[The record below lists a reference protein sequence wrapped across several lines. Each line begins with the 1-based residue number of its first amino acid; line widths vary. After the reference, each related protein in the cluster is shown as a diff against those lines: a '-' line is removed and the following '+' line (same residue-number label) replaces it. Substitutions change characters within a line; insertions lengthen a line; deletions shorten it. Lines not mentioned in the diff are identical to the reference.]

1 MKKIGILTSGGD
13 APGMNA
19 AIRAIVRSSLNKK
32 FNVIGFKNGYDGLI
46 DNKFVN
52 FDRRSVG
59 NIIQHGGSIL
69 YTSISLR
76 FLENKYRL
84 CAAKNLD
91 KLDIDSLVV
100 IGGEGSAKGAKELAK
115 ASKIKIVC
123 IPATIDKDMPLVG
136 PKGATALS
144 KISKTK
150 CVVIPATIDKDM
162 PLVGP
167 TIGFDTAINTAL
179 SAIDKIRD
187 TATTSNV
194 THIVEVMGR
203 NCGWLGILAGIGAG
217 AEVTIIPEV
226 KIDIDKLSKKIKSQ
240 LDRGKKGCIIILAEG
255 GFSKGGSSLAGA
267 LKEKG
272 DLDLRITTL
281 GHMQRGGNPSAL
293 DRVLATELG
302 VHAVNSLKSGLS
314 KIIIAKPFNCVEK
327 IGFDKIINKKVKV
340 DMYLHDLIEN
350 TA

>member
-1 MKKIGILTSGGD
+1 MKKIGIITSGGD

-19 AIRAIVRSSLNKK
+19 AIRAIVRSSLNKR

-46 DNKFVN
+46 DNKFVS

-69 YTSISLR
+69 YTSRSLR

-136 PKGATALS
+136 K
-144 KISKTK
+144 
-150 CVVIPATIDKDM
+150 
-162 PLVGP
+162 

-179 SAIDKIRD
+179 NAIDKIRD

-194 THIVEVMGR
+194 THIIEVMGR
-203 NCGWLGILAGIGAG
+203 NCGWLAILAGIGAG
-217 AEVTIIPEV
+217 AEAALIPESKTDV
-226 KIDIDKLSKKIKSQ
+226 DILSKRVINQLKS
-240 LDRGKKGCIIILAEG
+240 GKKGCILIVAEGSRLTGNVLAE
-255 GFSKGGSSLAGA
+255 K
-267 LKEKG
+267 LKEKSI
-272 DLDLRITTL
+272 LDIRITSL
-281 GHMQRGGNPSAL
+281 GHIQRGGNPSAA
-293 DRVLATELG
+293 DRVLASELG
-302 VHAVNSLKSGLS
+302 YAAVNSVINNENNVIL
-314 KIIIAKPFNCVEK
+314 AKPL
-327 IGFDKIINKKVKV
+327 DKIEEIPLHKLKNTPNKIDKSLYNLINI
-340 DMYLHDLIEN
+340 L
-350 TA
+350 A

>member
-19 AIRAIVRSSLNKK
+19 AIRAIVRSSLNKR

-46 DNKFVN
+46 DNKFVS

-69 YTSISLR
+69 FTSRSLR
-76 FLENKYRL
+76 FLESKYRL
-84 CAAKNLD
+84 SAAKNLD

-136 PKGATALS
+136 K
-144 KISKTK
+144 
-150 CVVIPATIDKDM
+150 
-162 PLVGP
+162 

-179 SAIDKIRD
+179 NAIDKIRD

-194 THIVEVMGR
+194 THIIEVMGR
-203 NCGWLGILAGIGAG
+203 NCGWLAILAGIGAG
-217 AEVTIIPEV
+217 AEAALIPESKTDV
-226 KIDIDKLSKKIKSQ
+226 DILSKRVINQLKS
-240 LDRGKKGCIIILAEG
+240 GKKGCILIVAEG
-255 GFSKGGSSLAGA
+255 S
-267 LKEKG
+267 
-272 DLDLRITTL
+272 DLN
-281 GHMQRGGNPSAL
+281 GN
-293 DRVLATELG
+293 VLEA
-302 VHAVNSLKSGLS
+302 
-314 KIIIAKPFNCVEK
+314 C
-327 IGFDKIINKKVKV
+327 
-340 DMYLHDLIEN
+340 
-350 TA
+350 

>member
-1 MKKIGILTSGGD
+1 MKKIGVLTSGGD

-19 AIRAIVRSSLNKK
+19 AIRAIVRTSLN
-32 FNVIGFKNGYDGLI
+32 NNIEIIGFRNGYEGLI
-46 DNKFVN
+46 DNDYVV
-52 FDRRSVG
+52 FDRRLVG
-59 NIIQHGGSIL
+59 NIIQKGGSIL
-69 YTSISLR
+69 HTSRSSR
-76 FLENKYRL
+76 FVNKKYRL
-84 CAAKNLD
+84 IAEKNLRALYVD
-91 KLDIDSLVV
+91 GLVI
-100 IGGEGSAKGAKELAK
+100 IGGEGSA
-115 ASKIKIVC
+115 
-123 IPATIDKDMPLVG
+123 
-136 PKGATALS
+136 KGATALS

-217 AEVTIIPEV
+217 AIIPEV
-226 KIDIDKLSKKIKSQ
+226 KIDIAKLSKKIKSQ

-272 DLDLRITTL
+272 ELDLRITTL

-302 VHAVNSLKSGLS
+302 VHAVNALKSGLS
-314 KIIIAKPFNCVEK
+314 KIIIAKPFDCVEK

>member
-1 MKKIGILTSGGD
+1 MDQDIILKLGIIMRKIGLLTSGGD

-19 AIRAIVRSSLNKK
+19 AIRAIVRTSLNDKIDI
-32 FNVIGFKNGYDGLI
+32 IGFKNGYEGLI
-46 DNKFVN
+46 DNDYVV
-52 FDRRSVG
+52 FDRRLVG
-59 NIIQHGGSIL
+59 NIIQKGGSIL
-69 YTSISLR
+69 HTSRSSR
-76 FLENKYRL
+76 FKNKKYRL
-84 CAAKNLD
+84 IAEKNLRA
-91 KLDIDSLVV
+91 LDVDGLVI
-100 IGGEGSAKGAKELAK
+100 IGGEGSTKGA
-115 ASKIKIVC
+115 I
-123 IPATIDKDMPLVG
+123 
-136 PKGATALS
+136 ALS
-144 KISKTK
+144 KVSKTK
-150 CVVIPATIDKDM
+150 CIVIPATIDRDM

-179 SAIDKIRD
+179 NAIDKIRD

-226 KIDIDKLSKKIKSQ
+226 KIDIAKLSKKIKSQ
-240 LDRGKKGCIIILAEG
+240 LNRGKKGCIIIIAEG
-255 GFSKGGSSLAGA
+255 GFSKGGSLLAGA
-267 LKEKG
+267 LRKKS

-281 GHMQRGGNPSAL
+281 GHMQRGGNPSAF

-302 VHAVNSLKSGLS
+302 VNAVRALKNGFSN
-314 KIIIAKPFNCVEK
+314 IIMAKPVDCVEE
-327 IGFDKIINKKVKV
+327 IGFEKIVNQKVKV

>member
-19 AIRAIVRSSLNKK
+19 AIRAIVRGSLNKK

-59 NIIQHGGSIL
+59 NIIQRGGSIL
-69 YTSISLR
+69 YTSRSLR
-76 FLENKYRL
+76 FLEKKYRL
-84 CAAKNLD
+84 SAANNLD

-136 PKGATALS
+136 K
-144 KISKTK
+144 
-150 CVVIPATIDKDM
+150 
-162 PLVGP
+162 

-179 SAIDKIRD
+179 NAIDKIRD

-194 THIVEVMGR
+194 THIIEVMGR
-203 NCGWLGILAGIGAG
+203 NCGWLAILAGIGAG
-217 AEVTIIPEV
+217 AEAALIPESKTDV
-226 KIDIDKLSKKIKSQ
+226 DILSKRVINQLKS
-240 LDRGKKGCIIILAEG
+240 GKKGCILIVAEGSRLTGNVLAE
-255 GFSKGGSSLAGA
+255 K
-267 LKEKG
+267 LKRKSI
-272 DLDLRITTL
+272 LDIRITSL
-281 GHMQRGGNPSAL
+281 GHIQRGGNPSAA
-293 DRVLATELG
+293 DRVLASELG
-302 VHAVNSLKSGLS
+302 YAAVKSVINNENNVILAKPLDKIEEIPLQKLKSTPN
-314 KIIIAKPFNCVEK
+314 KI
-327 IGFDKIINKKVKV
+327 DKSLHHLINI
-340 DMYLHDLIEN
+340 L
-350 TA
+350 A